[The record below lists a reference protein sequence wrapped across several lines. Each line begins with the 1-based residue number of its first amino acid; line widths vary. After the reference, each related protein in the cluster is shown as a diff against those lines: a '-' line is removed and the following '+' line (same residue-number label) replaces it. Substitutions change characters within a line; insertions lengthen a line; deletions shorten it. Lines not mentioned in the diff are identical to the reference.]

1 MNTGRNAPFVFFVMK
16 KYIITAVVA
25 LFALMAL
32 QIYRQDKTIA
42 RLETERDRYKTNTE
56 ILLSDV
62 QTYRV
67 RDSLSAARVQ
77 SLELTMKEFERF
89 RADDAALIKELKA
102 KNRDLSAVNSAQ
114 AQTIIELRSV
124 PKDTV
129 ILRDSVMVPAVAVHC
144 GDEWFDFDGL
154 LTPDEFTGTMNN
166 RESLLLS
173 ETVHYR
179 RILFWKT
186 KRILNRETQV
196 VSRNPHTTI
205 TNVESIVIE
214 K

>member
-1 MNTGRNAPFVFFVMK
+1 MPHLFFVMK

-25 LFALMAL
+25 LFGLMAL

-89 RADDAALIKELKA
+89 RADDAALIKELKN

-129 ILRDSVMVPAVAVHC
+129 VLRDSVMVPAVAVHC

-154 LTPDEFTGTMNN
+154 LTPDEFTGTLNN

-173 ETVHYR
+173 ETVRYR

>member
-1 MNTGRNAPFVFFVMK
+1 MPRLFFVMK
-16 KYIITAVVA
+16 KYIIIAVVA

-144 GDEWFDFDGL
+144 GDEWYTFDGL
-154 LTPDEFTGTMNN
+154 LTPENFSGTLTNRDSLLISESVRYKRFLGFLWKTNKVIN
-166 RESLLLS
+166 REINA
-173 ETVHYR
+173 V
-179 RILFWKT
+179 
-186 KRILNRETQV
+186 N
-196 VSRNPHTTI
+196 RNPHTKI
-205 TNVESIVIE
+205 IGLEYILI
-214 K
+214 KK